1 MTNIEMV
8 EAELANAKRKHPH
21 FIDHFTGLEVNGAMA
36 WLENVRRVLENR
48 GSFHE
53 VNFMNVL
60 QCEVAEA
67 VEAYVHG
74 ELAHA
79 RQELA
84 QCAAVCIRG
93 MEFIETEIEKGG
105 NNGH

>member
-21 FIDHFTGLEVNGAMA
+21 FIDHFTSVTAEEAGLCLDGLRAFLRTRVTFGEVAFQSVLMC
-36 WLENVRRVLENR
+36 EVLE
-48 GSFHE
+48 SI
-53 VNFMNVL
+53 
-60 QCEVAEA
+60 
-67 VEAYVHG
+67 EAYTHG
-74 ELAHA
+74 NFAHA

-93 MEFIETEIEKGG
+93 MEFIEAEANEKGVAL
-105 NNGH
+105 

>member
-1 MTNIEMV
+1 MTNIELV

-21 FIDHFTGLEVNGAMA
+21 FIDHFTHVTAEEASSCLDVLRAFLCN
-36 WLENVRRVLENR
+36 RVQFN
-48 GSFHE
+48 
-53 VNFMNVL
+53 
-60 QCEVAEA
+60 EVAFQSVLMCEI
-67 VEAYVHG
+67 VEAIDAYTHG

-93 MEFIETEIEKGG
+93 MEYIEAEIEKGG
-105 NNGH
+105 KQ